1 MFRHRISSPIT
12 EEPNSSFQ
20 SGKAS
25 IIGMRKSDSMDA
37 STHQQQDPTSY
48 PDYEQ
53 QQQEQDYQYQYQYQ
67 YGEHLHRPVSPSAS
81 SANTAALPS
90 TTTNQD
96 EPLTIESMSAV
107 IAAAVQMSGTTGA
120 KSSLSMGH
128 ASIKQTEKKKQQE
141 DKVKRRFSIFTWKKQ
156 QQQQQQQQQQR
167 QQEDDTMDPRTDS
180 TLSLSS
186 SASSTTSSPRSSSSA
201 TAGTSSVVTTPVD
214 DGLDELAY
222 RGIQIKEIKT
232 TLKPMV
238 IPSNVTNPMP
248 TVKLER
254 PGFARINY

>member
-1 MFRHRISSPIT
+1 MFRHRINSSIT
-12 EEPNSSFQ
+12 EEPTHSSFQ

-25 IIGMRKSDSMDA
+25 IIGMRPSEPSRDSCTS
-37 STHQQQDPTSY
+37 STSSTSSSIDSTY
-48 PDYEQ
+48 YYDQP
-53 QQQEQDYQYQYQYQ
+53 QQQEYQYQ
-67 YGEHLHRPVSPSAS
+67 YGDNLNRPSPPLTPR
-81 SANTAALPS
+81 N
-90 TTTNQD
+90 D

-107 IAAAVQMSGTTGA
+107 IAAAVQMSATTGT

-128 ASIKQTEKKKQQE
+128 ASIKPQEKQTQGGD
-141 DKVKRRFSIFTWKKQ
+141 DKVKRRFSLFSWKKQ
-156 QQQQQQQQQQR
+156 QQQ
-167 QQEDDTMDPRTDS
+167 EPPALVES
-180 TLSLSS
+180 T
-186 SASSTTSSPRSSSSA
+186 STTTITSSPRSSS
-201 TAGTSSVVTTPVD
+201 TVD

-238 IPSNVTNPMP
+238 IPSNVANPMP